1 VTHAFQNEPRRSL
14 SDQQRAKL
22 FLDRGGKC
30 EGPCGRRLSSKD
42 VWHVDHRIAL
52 ENGGTNDPPNLQ
64 ILCAWC
70 HKPKTAS
77 DAKLAAKGRAQ
88 AVAHVIPTSQ
98 RRKKGPPIP
107 GSKRSK
113 FKRKMDGTIERR

>member
-1 VTHAFQNEPRRSL
+1 MSHAFEHERRRYL
-14 SDQQRAKL
+14 TDHARAKL

-30 EGPCGRRLSSKD
+30 EGACGRKLSSSD
-42 VWHVDHRIAL
+42 VWHIDHRIAL
-52 ENGGTNDPPNLQ
+52 ENGGTNDPANLQ

-70 HKPKTAS
+70 HKPKTAA

-98 RRKKGPPIP
+98 RRKKGAPLP

-113 FKRKMDGTIERR
+113 WKRRMDGTVERR